1 MWRGRRRDAG
11 DIASATAQAPRVA
24 RPTGLTSGPRTRPTG
39 TSTPIEVYQSVTN
52 NDFVNVLCSQ
62 EQEQLNMLISTIKL
76 TNLESMTALAINF
89 PRKRNFAF
97 TRDRCEARAFRPTAC
112 GNKPHGQVTKVASG
126 AGDGIEVSFSRSE
139 GSGERSSSRLR
150 ASRTEEASLAA
161 ASDDRSVTTGGW
173 ILTISP
179 ANDVG

>member
-1 MWRGRRRDAG
+1 
-11 DIASATAQAPRVA
+11 
-24 RPTGLTSGPRTRPTG
+24 
-39 TSTPIEVYQSVTN
+39 
-52 NDFVNVLCSQ
+52 
-62 EQEQLNMLISTIKL
+62 
-76 TNLESMTALAINF
+76 MTALAINF
-89 PRKRNFAF
+89 PRKRNLAF
-97 TRDRCEARAFRPTAC
+97 TRDRCEARALRPIAC
-112 GNKPHGQVTKVASG
+112 GNNPHGQDTKVASG

-173 ILTISP
+173 LLTISP